1 MSFQRKFKSV
11 AWLFLNAWL
20 LPTALQAAP
29 SALNPYISGN
39 GVTIITHGW
48 NPDSTAPTWLA
59 SMRDDIAAG
68 YLGNEKNYA
77 TITVTKPAGSLM
89 VTTSPWNFDL
99 SAGVTGQI
107 LVVLDWSAVSNHMS
121 LCLMRGRVCHP
132 FVTRYCDSRCAVA
145 PLG

>member
-1 MSFQRKFKSV
+1 MKTHRKFKCV
-11 AWLFLNAWL
+11 AWVFLNSWL
-20 LPTALQAAP
+20 LSAALQAAP
-29 SALNPYISGN
+29 SALNPYIFGN

-59 SMRDDIAAG
+59 SIRNDIAAG

-77 TITVTKPAGSLM
+77 TITVTKPAGSLV

-107 LVVLDWSAVSNHMS
+107 LVVIDWSAGTGTSA
-121 LCLMRGRVCHP
+121 G
-132 FVTRYCDSRCAVA
+132 
-145 PLG
+145 